1 MCHRI
6 YVRKRSFNN
15 LAKEL
20 DQPFKPLDE
29 MPEFQQRKLK
39 YGIKFEP
46 VVFMM
51 S

>member
-15 LAKEL
+15 LAKKL

-29 MPEFQQRKLK
+29 MPAFQQRKLK